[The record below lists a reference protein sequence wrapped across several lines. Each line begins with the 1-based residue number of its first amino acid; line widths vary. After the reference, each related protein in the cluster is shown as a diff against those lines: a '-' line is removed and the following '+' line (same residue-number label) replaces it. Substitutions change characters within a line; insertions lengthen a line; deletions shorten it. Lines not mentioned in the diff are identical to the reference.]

1 MVAAGFES
9 PPACK
14 EQKNKKTMEK
24 QEIIKRLQAFDLRCT
39 GETFEIEYIIEKII
53 EGEEADLVLFRND
66 EYGVKSSCVV
76 YHDGTMVLMGDWQS
90 PSRPESLEDI
100 AAYDGVN
107 DWVGEY
113 GQPAFILSGLP
124 RVLQN

>member
-1 MVAAGFES
+1 
-9 PPACK
+9 
-14 EQKNKKTMEK
+14 MEK
-24 QEIIKRLQAFDLRCT
+24 QEIIKRLQAFDTRCS
-39 GETFEIEYIIEKII
+39 GDETFDIEYVIEKII